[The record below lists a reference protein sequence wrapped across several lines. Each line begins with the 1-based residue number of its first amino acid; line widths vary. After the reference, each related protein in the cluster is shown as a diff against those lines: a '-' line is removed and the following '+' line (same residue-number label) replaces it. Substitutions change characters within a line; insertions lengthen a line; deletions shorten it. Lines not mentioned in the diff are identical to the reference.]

1 MTEPPPESATPSRRQ
16 LLATGGT
23 AVLTAVAGCA
33 DIINFIAGGLLEDV
47 NVFNQ
52 TDERLRGTVQVLGP
66 SGAIVLDETFE
77 LVPSGDEGGEND
89 STAVF
94 EEVWRGA
101 GTYETTLELD
111 DTEVDG
117 RAGAATAV
125 TIDDPEEEML
135 GIPLGADD
143 ADEPIDFRLGEDLTE
158 LHEN

>member
-1 MTEPPPESATPSRRQ
+1 MTESPQQSATPSRRQ

-52 TDERLRGTVQVLGP
+52 TDEQVGGTVRVLGP

-94 EEVWRGA
+94 EDVWQGA
-101 GTYETTLELD
+101 GTYEATLELD

-117 RAGAATAV
+117 QAGAATAV
-125 TIDDPEEEML
+125 TIDDPDEEML
-135 GIPLGADD
+135 GIPLGADE

-158 LHEN
+158 LHES